1 MDIKF
6 DFQNAQMEKSE
17 VAAKAAQ
24 LKPYLDKLCQIRS
37 GGYNYPE
44 SFINLPFDKDM
55 IALSEKMAEEKGGKD
70 LKYIVIVGIGGSNLG
85 ALALYEAIFGKLHIA
100 KAGYPKILF
109 LDTNDQNTFEDVKEI
124 LSGVKDKND
133 FLINIIS
140 KSGATTETVA
150 NFEALRHFLESK
162 FGDIKDRV
170 VATTDMNSKLW
181 DAAQKRG
188 FSVLEIPQ
196 KVGGRFSVFSAVG
209 IFPLMLA
216 GVDVGKLFQGA
227 KTALELGLEYD
238 SDKNL
243 SLASAIIAFFHY
255 KNGLNINNSFFFNPN
270 FEGVGKW
277 YRQLLA
283 ESLGKREDRNGN
295 IVNIGITPIVSVG
308 SIDLHS
314 MAQLFLGGPKDKLT
328 TFVYSPFENG
338 VVVPEDILLE
348 GLVEN
353 IAGKSFAKIMSA
365 IYEGVKKSYT
375 DNMLPFIEIIFPSID
390 EYVVGY
396 FMQFKMLEV
405 IFLAELLNVD
415 AFNQP
420 AVEEYK
426 EETRRLLRM

>member
-6 DFQNAQMEKSE
+6 DFQNSHIDRNETLTR
-17 VAAKAAQ
+17 VAQ

-37 GGYNYPE
+37 VGYNYPE
-44 SFINLPFDKDM
+44 SFINLPFDKDVL
-55 IALSEKMAEEKGGKD
+55 ASSEKMAKEKGGKN
-70 LKYIVIVGIGGSNLG
+70 LKYIIIVGIGGSNLG

-100 KAGYPKILF
+100 KARYPKMLF

-124 LSGVKDKND
+124 LSEVKDKND

-162 FGDIKDRV
+162 FGNIKDRV
-170 VATTDMNSKLW
+170 VATTDVNSKLW
-181 DAAQKRG
+181 DAAQKHG
-188 FSVLEIPQ
+188 SSVLEIPQ

-216 GVDVGKLFQGA
+216 GINVGKLLQGA
-227 KTALELGLEYD
+227 KAALELGLEYD

-243 SLASAIIAFFHY
+243 SLVSAVIAFSHY

-308 SIDLHS
+308 STDLHS

-338 VVVPEDILLE
+338 VAVPEDILLE

-375 DNMLPFIEIIFPSID
+375 DNILPFIEIVFPSID
-390 EYVVGY
+390 EYAVGY

-420 AVEEYK
+420 SVEEYK
-426 EETRRLLRM
+426 KETRRLLGI